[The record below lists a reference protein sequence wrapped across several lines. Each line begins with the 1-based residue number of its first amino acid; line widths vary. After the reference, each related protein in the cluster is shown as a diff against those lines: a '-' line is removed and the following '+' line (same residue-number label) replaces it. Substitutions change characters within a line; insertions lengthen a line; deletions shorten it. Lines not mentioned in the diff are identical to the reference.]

1 MKSVKITL
9 SWERKEMIIY
19 EKLSREKKKKI
30 NK

>member
-19 EKLSREKKKKI
+19 EKLSREKREE